1 MATTGGSYEW
11 KESYSSKT
19 TTTSGSGG
27 NESRCCNSDVVFDKR
42 YLRGIPGILK
52 YIEMVGLFVVL
63 HMTVYTGVFLAV
75 NNMRSR
81 TVFAFFSQFCV
92 LFSVLLP
99 HRIYLCG
106 G

>member
-52 YIEMVGLFVVL
+52 YIEMVGLLVV
-63 HMTVYTGVFLAV
+63 V
-75 NNMRSR
+75 
-81 TVFAFFSQFCV
+81 
-92 LFSVLLP
+92 
-99 HRIYLCG
+99 
-106 G
+106 